1 MNNDKTPRYPIPR
14 KPWGLYSKIAFDDAS
29 EEVKAKFRELYPVS
43 FNTEMAEWFGIKA
56 SAVKRIAG
64 RLGLR
69 KDRTHIGRR
78 NMEPYKHDLCDRLK
92 RIRETDPERYADIQ
106 RRKTESV
113 RRAWHRA
120 RIQAEYGLPRT
131 VRLHVTP
138 LTKKQQG
145 YKNHMQ
151 TIHRYFSDP
160 DHPYWVC
167 FDSQTTRSPR
177 MEAKAEAMGLKI
189 VEGEG

>member
-1 MNNDKTPRYPIPR
+1 MNNGKAPRYPIPR
-14 KPWGLYSKIAFDDAS
+14 KAWGTRHKIDFDNAS

-43 FNTEMAEWFGIKA
+43 FNTEMAEWFGI
-56 SAVKRIAG
+56 SACMVKYIAR

-69 KDRTHIGRR
+69 KDRTHIARR
-78 NMEPYKHDLCDRLK
+78 NNEPYKDRIATVLR
-92 RIRETDPERYADIQ
+92 RIRETEPERYADLQ
-106 RRKTESV
+106 RRRTESV
-113 RRAWHRA
+113 RKAWRKA

-131 VRLHVTP
+131 VHLHVTP
-138 LTKKQQG
+138 LTKRQKS

-177 MEAKAEAMGLKI
+177 MEAKAESMGFKI